1 MSCFSYENFRSF
13 RGEIFEN
20 LRIPALIYVLPP
32 WRTTTFKYPPA
43 GVTLWNRGTVKF
55 STLASCF
62 ERLEATSSR
71 NDMTTL
77 IARLLAGTS
86 PDDIAIVC
94 YFTLGMIAPGYSG
107 IVPGIGERTAA
118 AAIAIAAGVDL
129 KVVDSVARELGDYG
143 DAAASL
149 AGGAPGALTVR
160 DVHRGF
166 LAIARASGPGS
177 ADRKVQTL
185 AAMLTAATPPERRYL
200 VRLATGEMRL
210 GAGDMTLLDA
220 LAEAFLG
227 SKAARPPLEHA
238 YNISSDIGLVARTLQ
253 ESGLP
258 GVRAIP
264 VTLHRPIRPM
274 LTQRVSRISD
284 IPERIGSSTIAVE
297 EKYDGERIQAHKD
310 GDDVT
315 LFSRRLTDVTHQYP
329 DIARHIRQHVT
340 ADTAIL
346 DGEAVAFD
354 HETGTYQPFQTLMR
368 RRRKYQVSEVARDIP
383 ATYRVFDLL
392 YADGESYLRRNYPER
407 RARLEEVLIPDER
420 ISPTGRTLTGDLDG
434 IVEFYLTCIERGL
447 EGIVC
452 KSCAE
457 DSFYRAGAREWQ
469 WIKWKSDYGTDLSD
483 TLDLVVVGASAGRG
497 KRAGTYGSLLCAAY
511 SPGEDIFQTVCGL
524 GTGFTDADL
533 ADLPQRFAGLRVDR
547 QPARVMVT
555 PQAVP
560 DFWFAPVRV
569 VEVLGSEITESPVHT
584 CNWDPERRRGLAL
597 RFPRFVRWRDER
609 SAEAATTTTEVAEM
623 FRRRREG

>member
-1 MSCFSYENFRSF
+1 M
-13 RGEIFEN
+13 
-20 LRIPALIYVLPP
+20 
-32 WRTTTFKYPPA
+32 
-43 GVTLWNRGTVKF
+43 KF
-55 STLASCF
+55 ATLASCF

-77 IARLLAGTS
+77 LARLLAGASLDEIGT
-86 PDDIAIVC
+86 VC
-94 YFTLGMIAPGYSG
+94 YFTLGDMGPGFSAA
-107 IVPGIGERTAA
+107 IPGIGDRTVA
-118 AAIAIAAGVDL
+118 AAIALAAGVEPAA
-129 KVVDSVARELGDYG
+129 VEAAVRELGDYG
-143 DAAASL
+143 DVAASL
-149 AGGAPGALTVR
+149 AVGPPQEPAEPLTVM

-166 LAIARASGPGS
+166 TEIADASGPGS
-177 ADRKVQTL
+177 VDQKIGLFAS
-185 AAMLTAATPPERRYL
+185 MLGAATPSERRYL
-200 VRLATGEMRL
+200 VRLATGQMRL

-227 SKAARPPLEHA
+227 SKTRRPPLEHA
-238 YNISSDIGLVARTLQ
+238 YNISSDIGLVARTLL
-253 ESGLP
+253 EE
-258 GVRAIP
+258 GVAGVLAIP

-274 LTQRVSRISD
+274 LTQRVSRISE
-284 IPERIGSSTIAVE
+284 IPERIGSSIIAVE

-329 DIARHIRQHVT
+329 DIVEHVRQRVM

-354 HETGTYQPFQTLMR
+354 RDTETYHPFQTLMR
-368 RRRKYQVSEVARDIP
+368 RRRKHRIKEVADEIP

-392 YADGESYLRRNYPER
+392 YVDGEPYLRRSYPDR
-407 RARLEEVLIPDER
+407 RARLEAALSVDER
-420 ISPTGRTLTGDLDG
+420 ISSADRILTGDLDG
-434 IVEFYLTCIERGL
+434 IQDFYITCVERGL

-469 WIKWKSDYGTDLSD
+469 WIKWKSDYGTELAD
-483 TLDLVVVGASAGRG
+483 TLDLVIVGANAGRG
-497 KRAGTYGSLLCAAY
+497 KRAGTYGSVLCAAY
-511 SPGEDIFQTVCGL
+511 NHDEDIFQTVCGM
-524 GTGFTDADL
+524 GSGFSDADL
-533 ADLPQRFAGLRVDR
+533 ADLPRRLAGAKVDR

-555 PQAVP
+555 PQATP
-560 DFWFAPVRV
+560 DFWFAPAQV
-569 VEVLGSEITESPVHT
+569 VEVLGLEITESPVHT

-597 RFPRFVRWRDER
+597 RFPRFVRWRDEKNP
-609 SAEAATTTTEVAEM
+609 EAATTTAEITAI